1 MIFIYRM
8 REVSCCNI
16 CITVQSVEI
25 PILFYLKVLHTWFLS
40 LRCFMESAHW
50 WTVCTIPLI
59 MNKSYHFSPFS
70 AFTCFSTPIQSLE
83 PDLHSVTKSLSDFN
97 SICIDFTNYFGRN
110 YRILFLP
117 KIVHALIFIYFNVFQ
132 LRFNTF
138 SKRILHLLN
147 LTEATFVSKFCIHW
161 ACSTSNL
168 SEDSVTLYICK

>member
-1 MIFIYRM
+1 M
-8 REVSCCNI
+8 VSISPLFHGI
-16 CITVQSVEI
+16 CTLMDCLYYPTYYEQ
-25 PILFYLKVLHTWFLS
+25 IL
-40 LRCFMESAHW
+40 
-50 WTVCTIPLI
+50 PLL
-59 MNKSYHFSPFS
+59 FS

-97 SICIDFTNYFGRN
+97 SICIDSTNYFGRN

-147 LTEATFVSKFCIHW
+147 LTEATLVSKFCIH
-161 ACSTSNL
+161 
-168 SEDSVTLYICK
+168 